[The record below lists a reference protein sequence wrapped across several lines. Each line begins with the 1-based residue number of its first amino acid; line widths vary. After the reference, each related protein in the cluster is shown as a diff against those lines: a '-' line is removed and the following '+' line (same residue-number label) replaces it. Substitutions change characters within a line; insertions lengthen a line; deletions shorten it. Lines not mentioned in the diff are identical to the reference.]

1 MHSRPGLNLD
11 SRDKD
16 AGRLVL
22 EAGGGRRHWRGDAC
36 GTGEAQFACIPPTQ
50 ISVAN
55 NSQPSLYNLVHLTH
69 VEVVNAFGLPLWRF
83 PIYPALPV
91 LNRSKLFVP

>member
-22 EAGGGRRHWRGDAC
+22 ETGGGRRHWRGDAC
-36 GTGEAQFACIPPTQ
+36 GTGEAQFACIPPHTF
-50 ISVAN
+50 
-55 NSQPSLYNLVHLTH
+55 
-69 VEVVNAFGLPLWRF
+69 FG
-83 PIYPALPV
+83 
-91 LNRSKLFVP
+91 SKQ